1 METRRLY
8 RAYSGFYFLYY
19 AALGIYVPF
28 FPLYLHAL
36 GISAQAVALLLALG
50 PLSRFLFPAMW
61 GLWADRSGHRKRLIL
76 ISLGGACAAFALLFG
91 ARSFAEIAA
100 AVFAYGFFLVPAIPL
115 VEGMVQ
121 EESDRRRFAYG
132 AVRLWGSLGF
142 ILTTLLYGRLLDRYS
157 ERWVVTGILAL
168 SVLNLLPAAALPGKG
183 PEPPHPPHSLRRALL
198 RRATLR
204 FLSATTLMQA
214 SHAAYYA
221 YFSLHLDRHGYT
233 RTAIGAYWT
242 LAVVAEIG
250 MMIASARLLAR
261 EGPMRLIAASLLA
274 AAVRWL
280 MLALGTG
287 AILLAAGQLLHAL
300 SYALFHVAAV
310 SATHR
315 LFPDALRS
323 SGQSL
328 YNAMT
333 YGLGNLI
340 GMLGCSLGVG
350 ALGINGLFG
359 VSSAMALA
367 ALLALGPLPE
377 RPAGSEAPGDALSF
391 GDTLG

>member
-8 RAYSGFYFLYY
+8 RAYSGFYFLYF

-36 GISAQAVALLLALG
+36 GITAQGVAFLLALG
-50 PLSRFLFPAMW
+50 PLSRFLFPALW

-76 ISLGGACAAFALLFG
+76 VSLGAACAACALLLA
-91 ARSFAEIAA
+91 ARSFAAIAA
-100 AVFAYGFFLVPAIPL
+100 AVFAYGFFLAPAVPL

-132 AVRLWGSLGF
+132 KVRLWGSLGF

-157 ERWVVTGILAL
+157 EGWVVTGILSL

-183 PEPPHPPHSLRRALL
+183 PAPPHPPHSLRRVLL
-198 RRATLR
+198 AGATLR
-204 FLSATTLMQA
+204 FLAATTLMQA

-250 MMIASARLLAR
+250 MMIASARLLVR

-274 AAVRWL
+274 AALRWL
-280 MLALGTG
+280 MLAAGTG
-287 AILLAAGQLLHAL
+287 ALLLAAGQLLHAL
-300 SYALFHVAAV
+300 SFALFHVAAV

-315 LFPDALRS
+315 LFPEALRS

-350 ALGINGLFG
+350 PLGIGGLF
-359 VSSAMALA
+359 VASSGMALA
-367 ALLALGPLPE
+367 ALLILGRLPT
-377 RPAGSEAPGDALSF
+377 RPAAEASGGVLSF
-391 GDTLG
+391 GDPLG